1 MGFLAA
7 LPQVLASLGSIVSG
21 NKAQDRARREG
32 EMNRKLQLDT
42 LQNQIQWR
50 VADAKKAGIH
60 PYIAL
65 GSNPATYSP
74 VSTNFQGTDF
84 GELGQDISRAV
95 MAGQTDAQR
104 RRNAGVATQAAN
116 EAAEERALAL
126 EHQAL
131 QNELLRSQIGRLNS
145 AQVGPSLPASAE
157 PGAVIREAD
166 RVTVGS
172 VGAPARSPGEP
183 TDYSFAPTAD
193 GGYTIVP
200 SYDMKQRVEDMPSEW
215 QWFLRNGIIPPRSV
229 LRDLTRLH
237 PPPPGTE
244 YRFNPLTGEFRPR
257 RRGFDP
263 AAGSVWEFLPRR

>member
-7 LPQVLASLGSIVSG
+7 LPQIAASIGSILSG
-21 NKAQDRARREG
+21 NKAQSRARREG
-32 EMNRKLQLDT
+32 EANRQLQLDT

-50 VADAKKAGIH
+50 VEDAKKAGIH

-95 MAGQTDAQR
+95 MAGQTDAER
-104 RRNAGVATQAAN
+104 RRNAGVATQNAN

-131 QNELLRSQIGRLNS
+131 QNELLRSQIGRLNA
-145 AQVGPSLPASAE
+145 AQVGPALPNSA
-157 PGAVIREAD
+157 GLGSVISEAD

-172 VGAPARSPGEP
+172 RGAPERSPGVV
-183 TDYSFAPTAD
+183 TDYAFGRTSE
-193 GGYTIVP
+193 GVSLVP

-215 QWFLRNGIIPPRSV
+215 GWFLRNGLIPSGRIQSDLNRQYPPDPGYRWVWSP
-229 LRDLTRLH
+229 LRQ
-237 PPPPGTE
+237 
-244 YRFNPLTGEFRPR
+244 EFRQQAINPFRTPSSRPYR
-257 RRGFDP
+257 R
-263 AAGSVWEFLPRR
+263 